1 MSVGI
6 AGSTTG
12 LSDRVDFSQVVKVY
26 GKPEDGREARYS
38 PGEVTEIKTTP
49 IIGNPDT
56 VAQIFKDMSEAGMD
70 GMAVGLV
77 NFINDLPLIGNEVL
91 PRMAWL
97 GIRGSNMEKAY
108 A

>member
-49 IIGNPDT
+49 IIGNPDMKLSCT
-56 VAQIFKDMSEAGMD
+56 SHIDARTDRFAG
-70 GMAVGLV
+70 GANGS
-77 NFINDLPLIGNEVL
+77 
-91 PRMAWL
+91 L
-97 GIRGSNMEKAY
+97 G
-108 A
+108 